1 MMVNC
6 ERAEVG
12 LFPGNG
18 GDSSHAHA
26 LKIPQL
32 STAFGVQRKNKN
44 REVKSYY
51 FAKLMAE
58 EKAVVQLR
66 FLMQQDQL
74 KLT

>member
-12 LFPGNG
+12 P
-18 GDSSHAHA
+18 SAHA

-32 STAFGVQRKNKN
+32 STAFGVQKKNKN

-51 FAKLMAE
+51 LAKLMAE
-58 EKAVVQLR
+58 EKAMV
-66 FLMQQDQL
+66 
-74 KLT
+74 

>member
-1 MMVNC
+1 MVNC

-12 LFPGNG
+12 
-18 GDSSHAHA
+18 SSAHT

-32 STAFGVQRKNKN
+32 STAFGVQKKNKN

-58 EKAVVQLR
+58 EKAMV
-66 FLMQQDQL
+66 
-74 KLT
+74 